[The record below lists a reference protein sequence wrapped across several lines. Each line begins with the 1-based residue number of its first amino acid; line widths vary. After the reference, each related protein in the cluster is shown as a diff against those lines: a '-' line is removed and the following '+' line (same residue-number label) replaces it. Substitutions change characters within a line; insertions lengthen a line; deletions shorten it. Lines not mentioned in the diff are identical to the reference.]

1 MQQMKESERVFLR
14 EFLIMMKGGF
24 KLIKHG
30 KRGTTSARTL
40 LLSADEQEISWET
53 RRRTKRGNSM
63 TPSPADSDEL
73 AKGPEKDAGS
83 NCVRVS
89 DIQQVRRDLPPKHTV
104 PSDRT
109 KCCFTLVT
117 RSRTVIL
124 ETIDPETRELIADGF
139 HLLLQYRGLLAR
151 VSTASAIPKT

>member
-1 MQQMKESERVFLR
+1 MKESERVFLR

-83 NCVRVS
+83 NSVRVS
-89 DIQQVRRDLPPKHTV
+89 D
-104 PSDRT
+104 
-109 KCCFTLVT
+109 T
-117 RSRTVIL
+117 R
-124 ETIDPETRELIADGF
+124 P
-139 HLLLQYRGLLAR
+139 LA
-151 VSTASAIPKT
+151 I